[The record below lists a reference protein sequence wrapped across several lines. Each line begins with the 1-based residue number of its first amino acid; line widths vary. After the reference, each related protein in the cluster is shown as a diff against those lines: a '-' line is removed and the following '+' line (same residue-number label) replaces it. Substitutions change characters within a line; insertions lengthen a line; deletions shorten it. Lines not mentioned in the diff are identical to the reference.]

1 MVNSVQIKDDLFGLK
16 NKLEDIETQLNSQL
30 KDLDEKEE
38 KWKVVDQE
46 VDELIKT
53 QNRVIRLNVGGKKF
67 AVRLDTLVSVK
78 DTLFYKIIMSKKV
91 DLTQEFFFDRSP
103 TVFPII
109 LDYLRYKH
117 VDYKNFSSEQ
127 LQFLEKESEYYEV
140 TISKLDNRD

>member
-38 KWKVVDQE
+38 KWKVVDKE